1 MPRYSYGGQALIE
14 GVLMRGRDAIAV
26 ALRHPDGRIVY
37 ATERL
42 DCGFH
47 GSRWAKL
54 PFLRGLD
61 RPVRDPVRRHPLARP
76 ERVAPGRR
84 ARGEEGDEGVELGK
98 GSIALMLGLTL
109 LAGVGIF
116 FLLPLLIASATTSNI
131 ENGLVQHLVEGLIR
145 VGIFLG
151 YLLLIAQAEDVRRVF
166 QYHGAEHMTI
176 HALEA
181 GDPLV
186 VDEVRKYPTA
196 HPRCGTEFLVVVIAL
211 SIVAFSLVGRQEP
224 LVMIGSR
231 IALIPVI
238 AAVGYEILKWGAK
251 HRGNAVVRAIM
262 YPGILVQKITTRQ
275 PTDDMIEVAIVS
287 MEQALQ
293 ADGEPLPAG
302 SGTLRARRRWTLPG
316 ERPRRAPA
324 RRRRRAGHDRSAAPG
339 SMSGDADRHRS
350 RRPPRARSSASTTD
364 VQAELATPEVSTD
377 PDGSGRSARSCPGSS
392 PSSRPSARSR
402 RPAPSWPARARCA
415 TAATRDPEMKAM
427 VADEIERLT
436 ADEDAAPRGAQ
447 GPPPAARPERRP
459 RRDPRDPGRRRR
471 RRGRPVRRGA
481 LPDVRPLR
489 GAPPVHARSC
499 SASTRPASAGSRRRS
514 SRSTATAPT
523 AA

>member
-42 DCGFH
+42 DSGFH

-54 PFLRGLD
+54 PFLRGLIVLYETLFVGT
-61 RPVRDPVRRHPLARP
+61 RWLVRSASVQA
-76 ERVAPGRR
+76 AGT
-84 ARGEEGDEGVELGK
+84 GEDGEEGVELGK

-131 ENGLVQHLVEGLIR
+131 QNGLVQHLVEGLIR

-186 VDEVRKYPTA
+186 VDAVRKYPTA

-224 LVMIGSR
+224 LVMVGSR

-238 AAVGYEILKWGAK
+238 AAVGYEILKWGAR
-251 HRGNAVVRAIM
+251 HRGNALVRAIM
-262 YPGILVQKITTRQ
+262 YPGILVQMITTRQ
-275 PTDDMIEVAIVS
+275 PTNDMIEVAIVS

-293 ADGEPLPAG
+293 ADGETLPLG
-302 SGTLRARRRWTLPG
+302 SGTL
-316 ERPRRAPA
+316 PR
-324 RRRRRAGHDRSAAPG
+324 DK
-339 SMSGDADRHRS
+339 MD
-350 RRPPRARSSASTTD
+350 
-364 VQAELATPEVSTD
+364 L
-377 PDGSGRSARSCPGSS
+377 
-392 PSSRPSARSR
+392 
-402 RPAPSWPARARCA
+402 
-415 TAATRDPEMKAM
+415 
-427 VADEIERLT
+427 
-436 ADEDAAPRGAQ
+436 
-447 GPPPAARPERRP
+447 AARPAAGVASDAAAP
-459 RRDPRDPGRRRR
+459 VSIDPPLPG
-471 RRGRPVRRGA
+471 A
-481 LPDVRPLR
+481 
-489 GAPPVHARSC
+489 
-499 SASTRPASAGSRRRS
+499 
-514 SRSTATAPT
+514 
-523 AA
+523 